1 VGIAVQRGGRA
12 ADTDP
17 MALVDDRPPAD
28 VSGRVPLHYAAL
40 FGDLHRA
47 QELVETGVDVRIDD
61 HDGQAPLHY
70 AAQGCSV
77 AVAELLLANG
87 APVDDED
94 VDGNTP
100 LWCATLRTRG
110 EGAIV
115 QLLLGHGADPNH
127 ENHDGRTPQQLAQAL
142 GCADMALRSTS

>member
-1 VGIAVQRGGRA
+1 
-12 ADTDP
+12 

-47 QELVETGVDVRIDD
+47 KDLVDGGADVGTLD
-61 HDGQAPLHY
+61 HDGQTPLHY
-70 AAQGCSV
+70 AAQGASV
-77 AVAELLLANG
+77 AVAELLASRG
-87 APVDDED
+87 VEVDAED

-115 QLLLGHGADPNH
+115 QFLLAYGADPHH
-127 ENHDGRTPQQLAQAL
+127 ENREGRSPVKLAMAL
-142 GCADMALRSTS
+142 GGVDMSLRSAS

>member
-1 VGIAVQRGGRA
+1 
-12 ADTDP
+12 
-17 MALVDDRPPAD
+17 MALVENRPPAD

-47 QELVETGVDVRIDD
+47 QDLVDSGADIRIGD
-61 HDGQAPLHY
+61 HDGQTPLHY

-77 AVAELLLANG
+77 AVAELLLSRG
-87 APVDDED
+87 ADVDAED

-110 EGAIV
+110 EGPIV
-115 QLLLGHGADPNH
+115 QMLLGSGADPHH
-127 ENHDGRTPQQLAQAL
+127 ENREGRTPSKLAKAL
-142 GCADMALRSTS
+142 GGVDMSLRSAG